1 MSRTIA
7 SNLMDKLDKLIAT
20 VRFIKEQEGAAAPP
34 AAPTNNAS
42 SGNIAGLPPDQP
54 PVFRKKK
61 KNIYLGLGSRNRWT
75 KPQ

>member
-1 MSRTIA
+1 MSGTIA

-20 VRFIKEQEGAAAPP
+20 VRFIKEQEGAAAP

-61 KNIYLGLGSRNRWT
+61 KNIYLGLGSRNRWK

>member
-1 MSRTIA
+1 
-7 SNLMDKLDKLIAT
+7 MDKLDKLIAT
-20 VRFIKEQEGAAAPP
+20 VRFIKEQEGAAP

-61 KNIYLGLGSRNRWT
+61 KNIYLGLGSRNRWK